1 MCSKLIFSSLFL
13 GCSLLFAGSSSD
25 STKSFI
31 KLNDD
36 KVVYGNVKIKK
47 ELFSEPK
54 IILNDTTEYDVSDVK
69 CLQSEDGYYRVFK
82 AKGSFSKDKLV
93 KRTTEGKIDLYS
105 DYVTSYVHNAAG
117 PSYSTTSYQ
126 EVYFSKNDGKV
137 IGINYDN
144 LLNNLSDNEES
155 MSHLKAHKTL
165 KYVRLGL
172 GLVGLGIVGVG
183 LSKID
188 KEEGLTSSAK
198 STIIVGAVV
207 TNLAWIP
214 SFMQSDRIDKAIKA
228 YNK

>member
-1 MCSKLIFSSLFL
+1 M
-13 GCSLLFAGSSSD
+13 
-25 STKSFI
+25 
-31 KLNDD
+31 
-36 KVVYGNVKIKK
+36 
-47 ELFSEPK
+47 
-54 IILNDTTEYDVSDVK
+54 
-69 CLQSEDGYYRVFK
+69 
-82 AKGSFSKDKLV
+82 
-93 KRTTEGKIDLYS
+93 
-105 DYVTSYVHNAAG
+105 
-117 PSYSTTSYQ
+117 
-126 EVYFSKNDGKV
+126 
-137 IGINYDN
+137 
-144 LLNNLSDNEES
+144 NNLSDNEES
-155 MSHLKAHKTL
+155 MSHLKTYKTL